1 MDGVGI
7 PGRNGHDGLNGK
19 DGLDGTNGQPGRDG
33 VDGKD
38 GAPGKDGRDG
48 VDGKDGQPGRD
59 GVDAVGAQ
67 GVTAFTPMVQVFRD
81 GIPYHMAPRGS
92 RFLSLPRPA
101 RVSVGE
107 GVTVAT
113 IAQLGPFVLAEAID
127 SLNPVPVEAIGTVNV
142 NIVSGGSAA
151 PYSYLAAG
159 SANQDSRVVKAGAG
173 SVYSITGVSAIA
185 DLRYLK
191 LYNKATAP
199 TSADTPVLRLP
210 IPANSFFSF
219 PVLLGMLFSAGIS
232 FRIATGL
239 RITTPGQLR
248 RTIARSILR
257 LRKGH
262 DEHSRKRSDSA
273 LPRPGCLRSAGSR
286 CGAASVPHCAY
297 FLGASWRTG

>member
-1 MDGVGI
+1 M
-7 PGRNGHDGLNGK
+7 
-19 DGLDGTNGQPGRDG
+19 
-33 VDGKD
+33 
-38 GAPGKDGRDG
+38 
-48 VDGKDGQPGRD
+48 
-59 GVDAVGAQ
+59 
-67 GVTAFTPMVQVFRD
+67 
-81 GIPYHMAPRGS
+81 
-92 RFLSLPRPA
+92 
-101 RVSVGE
+101 
-107 GVTVAT
+107 AT

-199 TSADTPVLRLP
+199 TSADIPVLRLP

-232 FRIATGL
+232 FRITTGIADNDAGTATANDCAVN
-239 RITTPGQLR
+239 
-248 RTIARSILR
+248 IAF
-257 LRKGH
+257 
-262 DEHSRKRSDSA
+262 A
-273 LPRPGCLRSAGSR
+273 
-286 CGAASVPHCAY
+286 
-297 FLGASWRTG
+297 